1 MFECSLRSQ
10 QLGYTL
16 VLDAEVKTGLWD
28 PEGSDRMKLQNCTPK
43 NILNL
48 RIKTAPVTAWAEAS
62 ECIAFAYICI
72 SGAETRHIPLNLLQL
87 WQAQLL
93 PRSSDYF
100 WEGAEELCGTRC
112 TVGLYYTQWG
122 SYTVATQ
129 RNNFN
134 IFKGGS
140 VSWAFTTGKIVCVHL
155 QPYPIKNQCKNKFKK
170 TILVNSCTCVDD
182 MGD

>member
-1 MFECSLRSQ
+1 M
-10 QLGYTL
+10 
-16 VLDAEVKTGLWD
+16 
-28 PEGSDRMKLQNCTPK
+28 
-43 NILNL
+43 
-48 RIKTAPVTAWAEAS
+48 
-62 ECIAFAYICI
+62 YIWRRNQ
-72 SGAETRHIPLNLLQL
+72 T
-87 WQAQLL
+87 
-93 PRSSDYF
+93 
-100 WEGAEELCGTRC
+100 
-112 TVGLYYTQWG
+112 
-122 SYTVATQ
+122 YTVESAPTVTGPVVTQKFGLFLGRCRRVVWYKVYRRIVLYPVRFLYSITQ